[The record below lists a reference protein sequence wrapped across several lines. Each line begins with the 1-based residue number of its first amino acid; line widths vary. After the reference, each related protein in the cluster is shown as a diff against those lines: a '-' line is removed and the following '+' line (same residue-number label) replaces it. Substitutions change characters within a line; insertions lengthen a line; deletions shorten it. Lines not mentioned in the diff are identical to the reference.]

1 MPPRRAVDMLKDILK
16 SKRSEILK
24 SWSQYIR
31 DTYPPETSR
40 FLHSQPNEFAN
51 PVGAAI
57 GRVTDQ
63 LFDFLVEKDLPW
75 EKAAHVLDDVVRLRA
90 VQEFSPSHAVGFIF
104 LLKRAVRN
112 AVLGELQAKELWP
125 DLLAFESK
133 VDNLALTAFDLY
145 MKCREKIYELRATE
159 IRNRT
164 SRILE
169 RACQKYGMPREW

>member
-1 MPPRRAVDMLKDILK
+1 MLKEILK

-24 SWSQYIR
+24 SWSQFIR

-40 FLHSQPNEFAN
+40 FLQSQPDEFAN

-63 LFDFLVEKDLPW
+63 LFDLLVEKDLPW
-75 EKAAHVLDDVVRLRA
+75 EEAARILDDLVRLRA
-90 VQEFSPSHAVGFIF
+90 VQDFSPSHAVGFIF
-104 LLKRAVRN
+104 LVKRAVRN
-112 AVLGELQAKELWP
+112 AALGELQDKGLWAE
-125 DLLAFESK
+125 LLAFESK

-169 RACQKYGMPREW
+169 RACQKYGMPHEW

>member
-1 MPPRRAVDMLKDILK
+1 MPACRALDMLKEILK

-24 SWSQYIR
+24 SWSQFIR

-40 FLHSQPNEFAN
+40 FLQSQPDEFAN

-63 LFDFLVEKDLPW
+63 LFDLLVEKDLPW
-75 EKAAHVLDDVVRLRA
+75 EEAARILDDLVRLRA
-90 VQEFSPSHAVGFIF
+90 VQDFSPSHAVGFIF
-104 LLKRAVRN
+104 LVKRAVRN
-112 AVLGELQAKELWP
+112 AALGELQDKELWA

-169 RACQKYGMPREW
+169 RACQKYGMPHEW